1 MKKKKLSLLR
11 VTIILSIFSS
21 ASVALASSCT
31 KDEKSLDVLRSSWI
45 DEDLAFLD
53 GRKQVGYMFE
63 SNTRNYRIYQE
74 GAFLGDVIADPFYQ
88 EEIDKANEL
97 ISRLNT
103 YIDLK
108 LNEVSSRREADL
120 VIIGVCEDTNI
131 TGMVADN
138 EFGDQY
144 YLLLNGCNGVLDV
157 EGQPV
162 LLFLHELGHALGLE
176 HPFDDSDGDCLHS
189 DEPWSE
195 KSTDASVTVMA
206 YKSSEKPIGFF
217 TDLDLATL
225 QSIHG
230 VAEDAPK
237 NFLLAKPAT
246 DSQTGGNNRTT
257 LERWIRQL
265 GADFDDLAF
274 EPVDENSYLIS
285 VGELSIFVKLFD
297 SLLWIMTYVG
307 DPHDS
312 SNSALAKLLELSQQ
326 ISYAYVG
333 LEDGTV
339 TINYE
344 LPMTGSTYEAF
355 QLGFRAVVQ
364 GFFTAAEELDAPSG
378 NGANEKTPDITQ
390 NKDTSELRFVEPG
403 DLGVAI
409 GFGAFDWDV
418 EESSDSAIFTYKGD
432 TEKYMKVFVE
442 SLAIEIVDD
451 RAISAILNNY
461 LESQESYQEF
471 SVVNT
476 GTRSVDGKLAAWGQ
490 YSLVTEGLKFY
501 FYTTVVSSNGRLV
514 SLHTWSG
521 RPEWN
526 ALENHTAEFLKNI
539 KW

>member
-1 MKKKKLSLLR
+1 MKRLSILR
-11 VTIILSIFSS
+11 LAIILTLFSS
-21 ASVALASSCT
+21 TSVSAASSCT
-31 KDEKSLDVLRSSWI
+31 KNEKSLDVLRSSWI

-53 GRKQVGYMFE
+53 GRKQVGYTFE
-63 SNTRNYRIYQE
+63 NTTRNYRIYQE
-74 GAFLGDVIADPFYQ
+74 GAFLGDVTSDPFYQ

-97 ISRLNT
+97 ISLLNT

-131 TGMVADN
+131 TGLVADN

-176 HPFDDSDGDCLHS
+176 HPFDDSDGDCLLS
-189 DEPWSE
+189 DEPWSQR
-195 KSTDASVTVMA
+195 STDASVTVMA
-206 YKSSEKPIGFF
+206 YKSSDKPVGFF

-230 VAEDAPK
+230 VAEDAPR
-237 NFLLAKPAT
+237 NFLLAEPDT

-257 LERWIRQL
+257 LEKWMRQL
-265 GADFDDLAF
+265 VADFDDLAF
-274 EPVDENSYLIS
+274 EPIDEDSYLIS
-285 VGELSIFVKLFD
+285 AGELNVLVKLFD
-297 SLLWIMTYVG
+297 SLLWITAYVG
-307 DPHDS
+307 DPHES
-312 SNSALAKLLELSQQ
+312 SYLALAKLLELSQQ

-333 LEDGTV
+333 LEEGTV

-355 QLGFRAVVQ
+355 QVGIRAVVQ
-364 GFFTAAEELDAPSG
+364 GFFNVAEELDAASG
-378 NGANEKTPDITQ
+378 NDANEKIPDITQ
-390 NKDTSELRFVEPG
+390 NKDAIGLRFIEPG
-403 DLGVAI
+403 NVGVAI
-409 GFGAFDWDV
+409 GFRAFDWDV
-418 EESSDSAIFTYKGD
+418 EESNDSATFTYKRD
-432 TEKYMKVFVE
+432 TEKYVKVFAE
-442 SLAIEIVDD
+442 SLAVEIVDD
-451 RAISAILNNY
+451 RGISTILNNY
-461 LESQESYQEF
+461 LESQESYQDF

-476 GTRSVDGKLAAWGQ
+476 GTRRVDGKLAAWGQ

-501 FYTTVVSSNGRLV
+501 FYTTVVSNDGRLL

-521 RPEWN
+521 SPDWD
-526 ALENHTAEFLKNI
+526 ALENNSAEFLKNI